1 MRSSDRQLT
10 RLTGQVRAR
19 PTVQRSPTTMPLAK
33 AVVQRSSLPDGL
45 IDSDRL
51 NVVAV
56 DTLRQVAQLA
66 VVCDVMF
73 TELLTDVEDIQDR
86 VTSLTT
92 RTAKLAD
99 RLDALDAL
107 TVKVRT
113 YVCIHLNEMY
123 TQLYVN

>member
-1 MRSSDRQLT
+1 
-10 RLTGQVRAR
+10 
-19 PTVQRSPTTMPLAK
+19 
-33 AVVQRSSLPDGL
+33 
-45 IDSDRL
+45 
-51 NVVAV
+51 V